1 MASGTLKVLTL
12 PVYCP
17 VLISGPKVVHIG
29 VQNPKQPQDLYC
41 TLATTAA
48 AAAAAAVSMIITTK
62 TLSSSWRARYVQDKS
77 CLSRAARL
85 VHPYKA
91 Y

>member
-48 AAAAAAVSMIITTK
+48 AAAAAVSMIITTI
-62 TLSSSWRARYVQDKS
+62 TLSSSW
-77 CLSRAARL
+77 
-85 VHPYKA
+85 
-91 Y
+91 